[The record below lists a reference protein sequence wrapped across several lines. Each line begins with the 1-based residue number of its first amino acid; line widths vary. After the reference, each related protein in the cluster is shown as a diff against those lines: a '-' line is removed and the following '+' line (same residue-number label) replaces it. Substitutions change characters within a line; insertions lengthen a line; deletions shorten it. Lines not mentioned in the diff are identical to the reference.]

1 MSLESVVVRRMTEAD
16 IEEAAELIARLK
28 SFNEELDPNFRVVDN
43 LDEVVKDYL
52 KKSLSSDRV
61 VVLVAVDEGNKTMA
75 GVVRVEIVDR
85 LFYEP
90 RLAGVITDL
99 YVRPQYRRKRLGKL
113 LIDKAIEEASRLGA
127 GIVTVVYPAGNQIA
141 DSFYT
146 KMGFIQLNKELY
158 KPCSR

>member
-1 MSLESVVVRRMTEAD
+1 MSLESIVVRRMTEAD
-16 IEEAAELIARLK
+16 IGEAVELIARLK
-28 SFNEELDPNFRVVDN
+28 SFNEELDPNFKVVDN
-43 LDEVVKDYL
+43 LDEVVRDYL
-52 KKSLSSDRV
+52 KKSLASEKV
-61 VVLVAVDEGNKTMA
+61 IVLAAVDEGNSVMA

-99 YVRPQYRRKRLGKL
+99 YVRPQYRRKRLGRL
-113 LIDKAIEEASRLGA
+113 LIEKAVDEARKQGA